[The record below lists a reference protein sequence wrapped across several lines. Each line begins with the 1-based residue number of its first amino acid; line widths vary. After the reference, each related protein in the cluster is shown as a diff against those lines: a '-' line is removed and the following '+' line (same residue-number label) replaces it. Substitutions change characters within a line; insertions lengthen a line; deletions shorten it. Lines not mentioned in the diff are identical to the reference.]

1 MGKYVDPAVFIQAL
15 AAQGIN
21 DAFVWSDNG
30 PDLPQ
35 DHPRKA
41 EIIAI
46 WDALPAVPK
55 PSPAEPT
62 ADDLIAQTGPVV
74 SAILDVLGIRAQV
87 SNRLK
92 AVESKPGVSPP
103 RRKPPQA

>member
-1 MGKYVDPAVFIQAL
+1 MGKYVDPTAFVTAL

-35 DHPRKA
+35 DHPRRS

-55 PSPAEPT
+55 PSPAKPT
-62 ADDLIAQTGPVV
+62 AEDLIAKAGPVI
-74 SAILDVLGIRAQV
+74 AAMLDELGIRDRV
-87 SNRLK
+87 LDRLK
-92 AVESKPGVSPP
+92 SVAN
-103 RRKPPQA
+103 QAK